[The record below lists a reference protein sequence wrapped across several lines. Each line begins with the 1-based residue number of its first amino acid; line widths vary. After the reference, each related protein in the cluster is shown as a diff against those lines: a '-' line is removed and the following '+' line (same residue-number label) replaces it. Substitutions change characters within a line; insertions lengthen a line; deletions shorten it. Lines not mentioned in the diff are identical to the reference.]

1 LQPIG
6 ITKIFQKFCTG
17 GISEGAPAVL
27 TPATK
32 EGKTVRG
39 MGFVDDLRSHL
50 ERVARGEPEEA
61 PVTPSLRDAD
71 VRAMF
76 LDAMRRRVEGADD
89 KVPVI
94 RGTRLSLWHSRFSDA
109 SALSSL
115 AAHLEHE
122 LRAGL
127 APTGDVQVLRP
138 LARQVVDELHELP
151 PAGDLVSQLE
161 VRRIAR
167 ALDAVSLDVAPVGD
181 ARYFA
186 TENRL
191 TRSTHGRVVL
201 TRLGRVFLDLPRHE
215 ATAWLL
221 CLSSLQANDDDGAHI
236 SLDVLRDVHQ
246 RPDIRHAHV
255 EWEQIGPDDSAPT
268 VAIWPDLTDAFA
280 WLRALQVVWEWSD
293 EFEWGYSLHA
303 AFRPVLG
310 DLVGERRSPLLLLA
324 ESLLAEERG
333 ALAGHAPQPDFHERP
348 SDVQARY
355 ASMVVHEIR
364 NVVVPMR
371 SALSAMGRT
380 LEPTEGAAWQ
390 PHRERIEKGIERL
403 FRFTS
408 ELEQV
413 VRVGSSPPEPQDLT
427 TVIRDA
433 VAGLNGG
440 LGAHLTL
447 SLPTALPHVHGHR
460 ARLVLVFVNLLR
472 NAAQSRV
479 GDPVQIAVAVSLD
492 EGRSVVTTHVDD
504 DGPGVPEAHRE
515 VIFARGVSLRPG
527 GSGQGLAL
535 VREVIEVEMRGSVR
549 CEASPH
555 GGARF
560 TLSIP
565 LGRTEHT

>member
-1 LQPIG
+1 
-6 ITKIFQKFCTG
+6 
-17 GISEGAPAVL
+17 
-27 TPATK
+27 
-32 EGKTVRG
+32 VRG
-39 MGFVDDLRSHL
+39 MGFVDDLRSYL
-50 ERVARGEPEEA
+50 ERVERGEPVET
-61 PVTPSLRDAD
+61 PVAPSLRDVD
-71 VRAMF
+71 LRPMF
-76 LDAMRRRVEGADD
+76 LDAMRRRAKRAGNDGFL
-89 KVPVI
+89 I
-94 RGTRLSLWHSRFSDA
+94 RGTRLNLWHNRFFSE
-109 SALSSL
+109 SSTLLSL
-115 AAHLEHE
+115 AAYLERE

-127 APTGDVQVLRP
+127 APTGDAQVMES
-138 LARQVVDELHELP
+138 LARQVVDALHELP
-151 PAGDLVSQLE
+151 TEGDPVSQLE
-161 VRRIAR
+161 MRRIAR
-167 ALDAVSLDVAPVGD
+167 TMDSASLNIAPVGNT
-181 ARYFA
+181 RYFA
-186 TENRL
+186 AENRL
-191 TRSTHGRVVL
+191 TRSTHGRVAL
-201 TRLGRVFLDLPRHE
+201 TRLGRVFLDLPRQD

-221 CLSSLQANDDDGAHI
+221 CVSSLQGSDDDGAHV
-236 SLDVLRDVHQ
+236 SLEVLRYLHEHPQARFGDEDMVEDGPGVFVHASDTW
-246 RPDIRHAHV
+246 PHA
-255 EWEQIGPDDSAPT
+255 
-268 VAIWPDLTDAFA
+268 TDAFE
-280 WLRALQVVWEWSD
+280 WLRRLDVVSD
-293 EFEWGYSLHA
+293 WGDLDHSGYTLHP
-303 AFRPVLG
+303 AFRPVLE

-333 ALAGHAPQPDFHERP
+333 ALAGHAPQPDLHERP

-371 SALSAMGRT
+371 SALSAMGRA

-413 VRVGSSPPEPQDLT
+413 VRVGSSPPEALDLT

-535 VREVIEVEMRGSVR
+535 VREVIETEMRGSVR

>member
-1 LQPIG
+1 
-6 ITKIFQKFCTG
+6 
-17 GISEGAPAVL
+17 L

-50 ERVARGEPEEA
+50 ERVARGEPEET
-61 PVTPSLRDAD
+61 PVAPSLRDVD
-71 VRAMF
+71 LRPMF
-76 LDAMRRRVEGADD
+76 LDAMRRRVEGDD
-89 KVPVI
+89 KGDPII
-94 RGTRLSLWHSRFSDA
+94 RGYRLILWYGRFFSEA
-109 SALSSL
+109 SALSRL
-115 AAHLEHE
+115 AVHLERE

-127 APTGDVQVLRP
+127 APNGDVQTLRS
-138 LARQVVDELHELP
+138 LARQVVDELHQLP
-151 PAGDLVSQLE
+151 PVGDRVSQLE

-167 ALDAVSLDVAPVGD
+167 TLDAVSSGVTSVGNL
-181 ARYFA
+181 RLFA
-186 TENRL
+186 AENRL

-201 TRLGRVFLDLPRHE
+201 TRLGRVLLDLPRAE

-221 CLSSLQANDDDGAHI
+221 CVSSLQATDDDGAHV
-236 SLDVLRDVHQ
+236 SLGVLREVHSRPNPSFRDGEDVQ
-246 RPDIRHAHV
+246 T
-255 EWEQIGPDDSAPT
+255 GPDTWEPDGT
-268 VAIWPDLTDAFA
+268 QWPYQTDAFEWLMTLNVLRKWTDDEA
-280 WLRALQVVWEWSD
+280 WGFELRA
-293 EFEWGYSLHA
+293 
-303 AFRPVLG
+303 AFVPVLQ

-324 ESLLAEERG
+324 ESLLTEERG
-333 ALAGHAPQPDFHERP
+333 ALAGHAPQAEVHERP

-371 SALSAMGRT
+371 SALSAMGRA
-380 LEPTEGAAWQ
+380 LEPTESAAWQ

>member
-1 LQPIG
+1 
-6 ITKIFQKFCTG
+6 
-17 GISEGAPAVL
+17 
-27 TPATK
+27 
-32 EGKTVRG
+32 
-39 MGFVDDLRSHL
+39 ML
-50 ERVARGEPEEA
+50 E
-61 PVTPSLRDAD
+61 
-71 VRAMF
+71 
-76 LDAMRRRVEGADD
+76 
-89 KVPVI
+89 
-94 RGTRLSLWHSRFSDA
+94 
-109 SALSSL
+109 
-115 AAHLEHE
+115 
-122 LRAGL
+122 
-127 APTGDVQVLRP
+127 
-138 LARQVVDELHELP
+138 
-151 PAGDLVSQLE
+151 
-161 VRRIAR
+161 
-167 ALDAVSLDVAPVGD
+167 
-181 ARYFA
+181 
-186 TENRL
+186 
-191 TRSTHGRVVL
+191 
-201 TRLGRVFLDLPRHE
+201 
-215 ATAWLL
+215 
-221 CLSSLQANDDDGAHI
+221 
-236 SLDVLRDVHQ
+236 
-246 RPDIRHAHV
+246 
-255 EWEQIGPDDSAPT
+255 
-268 VAIWPDLTDAFA
+268 
-280 WLRALQVVWEWSD
+280 
-293 EFEWGYSLHA
+293 
-303 AFRPVLG
+303 

-333 ALAGHAPQPDFHERP
+333 ALAGHAPQPDLHERP

-371 SALSAMGRT
+371 SALSAMGRA

-390 PHRERIEKGIERL
+390 PHRERIEKGHRAAVPL
-403 FRFTS
+403 HLGAGAGRARR
-408 ELEQV
+408 Q
-413 VRVGSSPPEPQDLT
+413 RSPPEALDLT

-535 VREVIEVEMRGSVR
+535 VREVIEAEMRGSVR

>member
-1 LQPIG
+1 
-6 ITKIFQKFCTG
+6 
-17 GISEGAPAVL
+17 
-27 TPATK
+27 
-32 EGKTVRG
+32 
-39 MGFVDDLRSHL
+39 MGLVDDLRSHL

-61 PVTPSLRDAD
+61 PPTPSLRDTD
-71 VRAMF
+71 LRAMF
-76 LDAMRRRVEGADD
+76 LDAMRRRVDGADD
-89 KVPVI
+89 EAPLI
-94 RGTRLSLWHSRFSDA
+94 RGYRLSLWHSRFFSEA

-115 AAHLEHE
+115 AAHLERE

-127 APTGDVQVLRP
+127 APTGDAQVLRP

-167 ALDAVSLDVAPVGD
+167 ALDAVSLAVAPVGN

-186 TENRL
+186 AENRL
-191 TRSTHGRVVL
+191 TRSTHGRIAL
-201 TRLGRVFLDLPRHE
+201 TRLGGVFLDLPRHE
-215 ATAWLL
+215 ATGWLL

-236 SLDVLRDVHQ
+236 SLDVLRHVHLYPHDRSRDGEDV
-246 RPDIRHAHV
+246 
-255 EWEQIGPDDSAPT
+255 EIGPGEFVPNNEL
-268 VAIWPDLTDAFA
+268 WPNLTDALE
-280 WLRALQVVWEWSD
+280 WLKALNVVKDWIVED
-293 EFEWGYSLHA
+293 GRGYSIQP
-303 AFRPVLG
+303 AFRPLVE

-333 ALAGHAPQPDFHERP
+333 ALAGHARPHDVPDAP
-348 SDVQARY
+348 SDVQERY

-371 SALSAMGRT
+371 SALSGLGRA
-380 LEPTEGAAWQ
+380 LESGEGAAWQ

-413 VRVGSSPPEPQDLT
+413 VRVGSSPPEALDLPS
-427 TVIRDA
+427 VIRDA

-447 SLPTALPHVHGHR
+447 SLPAELPHLRGHR

-492 EGRSVVTTHVDD
+492 EGRSVVTTYIDD
-504 DGPGVPEAHRE
+504 DGPGVPEANRE

-535 VREVIEVEMRGSVR
+535 VREVIEAEMRGNVR
-549 CEASPH
+549 CEHSPL